1 MWNFINRRYWNT
13 VIVVAVILVII
24 CGTSAIFFGNSSEP
38 SPATDFA
45 NFIFT
50 PVKSGFSAISN
61 GIGDFFKDIAN
72 AKNSAEENRK
82 LKNQITEL
90 ENENARLSKFEEENE
105 RLRKLLDFKEKQANF
120 VTVPCEIVG
129 RSFSN
134 WEKEFI
140 INKGTDHG
148 IDVGVV
154 IIENGGL
161 VGRVT
166 MAGKN
171 WATVTTLLDV
181 ETSVSAMVIRS
192 GAYGI
197 VEGDITL
204 TGDNMCKLTYT
215 AKDADIAIGDTV
227 ETSGLGKMYPQG
239 IIIGKVKS
247 VEQIAGQV
255 ERRITVEISADI
267 YNMREALAVISY

>member
-13 VIVVAVILVII
+13 VIVVAVVLAIV
-24 CGTSAIFFGNSSEP
+24 CGISAIVLGESNEP
-38 SPATDFA
+38 SPAANFA

-50 PVKSGFSAISN
+50 PVKNGFSAVSN
-61 GIGDFFKDIAN
+61 AVGDFFADIAN
-72 AKNSAEENRK
+72 AKNSAAENRK
-82 LKNQITEL
+82 LKNLIKQL
-90 ENENARLSKFEEENE
+90 QNENSRLAEYEAENE
-105 RLRKLLDFKEKQANF
+105 RLRKLLDFKSKQTDF
-120 VTVPCEIVG
+120 TTVPCEIVG

-134 WEKEFI
+134 WDTEFV

-148 IDVGVV
+148 VDVGVV

-171 WATVTTLLDV
+171 WATVTTLLDA
-181 ETSVSAMVIRS
+181 ETSVSAMIIRS

-197 VEGDITL
+197 IEGDITL
-204 TGDNMCKLTYT
+204 AGDNMCKLTYT

-239 IIIGKVKS
+239 IVIGKVKS

-255 ERRITVEISADI
+255 ERRITVEISSDI
-267 YNMREALAVISY
+267 YNLREALAIISY